1 MENKLIEFRLQTLR
15 LPVSIAALLLA
26 GVVIVFLTSVIP
38 VPVDSHYFVSI
49 LPTIPEY
56 DIYILKIY
64 NLLRT
69 PIYSVLSSLFSNHAY
84 YVVLTYI
91 SYLIL
96 IFILFGLI
104 FEVSRNVANSVVV
117 TFLIILFP
125 VVINITNWVKL
136 SSLADFIQYIYPVH
150 FGFSAGGFTVRVI
163 TGAIWLL
170 ALILFIRAKYAA
182 LLALLPIAFLV
193 HPNNSISICVQ
204 FVVAYLTLLV
214 LDKELRYLWLA
225 SGILAI
231 AFIGIAPGFYSSHE
245 LGQFVQNPISNQEWY
260 FALLKDEGD
269 DFSPLFYLTR
279 MYTGLMFYVLLV
291 FVLLLTGWRSGANVK
306 DKRLLALTV
315 APIII
320 FAGSVLTE
328 LVMVKFDLFFL
339 APLLIPVQFGM
350 KAIQMSTVPLVCY
363 LLSRWKD
370 FNPSILRRIVKVLIF
385 STILISLLALLIN
398 GAKRMDIRVNSYLS
412 VFRDVRGGTYWDV
425 TQSLCS
431 KINYNPSFVP
441 MYIISPEIK
450 EAFNLYKGSKTIPEL
465 KMLDSKIA
473 DILTSDEAYG
483 NQYGNCQALIDFVS
497 LVEANIPGGSS
508 IIVPPY
514 MAMLRDILPKYSLF
528 FVDKHDGNLVL
539 GSVHVATEMY
549 KRIELLLGMRYFDM
563 ASLSSGLIESQ
574 TRWLF
579 LNRKRVD
586 LENIKKNYPQ
596 YRYLITE
603 VKHVLDF
610 PVIAQ
615 SELYVIYKIE

>member
-1 MENKLIEFRLQTLR
+1 MENKLIEFRLKTLR

-26 GVVIVFLTSVIP
+26 GFVIVFLTSIIP

-49 LPTIPEY
+49 LPTIPEH

-69 PIYSVLSSLFSNHAY
+69 PIYSILSSMFSNHAY
-84 YVVLTYI
+84 YIILTYI

-96 IFILFGLI
+96 TLILFGLI
-104 FEVSRNVANSVVV
+104 FDVSRNLSTSLLV
-117 TFLIILFP
+117 TIFIMLLP
-125 VVINITNWVKL
+125 VVISVINWAKL

-150 FGFSAGGFTVRVI
+150 FGFSASGFTVRAI

-170 ALILFIRAKYAA
+170 ALILFVRAKYAA
-182 LLALLPIAFLV
+182 LLVVLSIAFLV

-214 LDKELRYLWLA
+214 LAKELRYFWLA
-225 SGILAI
+225 TGILAI

-245 LGQFVQNPISNQEWY
+245 LGQFVQNTISNQEWY

-269 DFSPLFYLTR
+269 DFSPLFYLSRTHI
-279 MYTGLMFYVLLV
+279 GLMFYVLLI
-291 FVLLLTGWRSGANVK
+291 FALLMTGWRSGANVK

-320 FAGSVLTE
+320 FAGSILTE
-328 LVMVKFDLFFL
+328 LAMVKFDWFFL

-363 LLSRWKD
+363 LLSRWRD
-370 FNPSILRRIVKVLIF
+370 FTPSILGRMGKVLIF
-385 STILISLLALLIN
+385 STMLISMLALLIN
-398 GAKRMDIRVNSYLS
+398 GAKRIDIRVNSYLS
-412 VFRDVRGGTYWDV
+412 VFREARGGTYWDV

-431 KINYNPSFVP
+431 KTNYNPSFVP
-441 MYIISPEIK
+441 MYIISPKIK

-473 DILTSDEAYG
+473 DTLTLDEEYG

-497 LVEANIPGGSS
+497 LVEANIPEGSS

-528 FVDKHDGNLVL
+528 FVDKHDGNLAL
-539 GSVHVATEMY
+539 GSVHVATEMH

-579 LNRKRVD
+579 LSRKREN

-596 YRYLITE
+596 YRYFITE
-603 VKHVLDF
+603 VKHVLDL
-610 PVIAQ
+610 PVIAH